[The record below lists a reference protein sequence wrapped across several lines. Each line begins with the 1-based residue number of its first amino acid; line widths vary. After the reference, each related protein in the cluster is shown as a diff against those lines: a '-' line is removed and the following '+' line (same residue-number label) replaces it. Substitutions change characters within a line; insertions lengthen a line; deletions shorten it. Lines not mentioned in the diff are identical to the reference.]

1 MEKKISYLKKRAQNT
16 PDEGAFIRWHL
27 KYFLSR
33 NGFKNVKVIPFDL
46 LHPATPKKFTKQ
58 VIKLS
63 NILEKI
69 PVIKEI
75 SGSLIVYGEKI

>member
-16 PDEGAFIRWHL
+16 PAEGAFIRWHL